1 MEKRLCEE
9 CKEIE
14 DEVHYLLYCKK
25 YQNECETLMK
35 KLSSSCDLSS
45 LSDKEKLKILLCSS
59 DTVLKAIAVFMSH
72 SLINN
77 FSHVCMYIYIY
88 ICICY
93 VMMKPGLHDL
103 EEKFC
108 DSGVVVIGVHSSKFP
123 NEKGSENI
131 LNAILRYNI
140 THPVVNDANIELW
153 ERLNVSCWPTL
164 VLIGPNQQL
173 LYYIIGEGHM
183 QELNL
188 VVETCVSFY
197 KEKNQLNID
206 TIGIALEKHK
216 SAISGLYFPGK
227 IIYNPLKKQLYI
239 SDSSNHRILV
249 VNRDTGLVVRTFGS
263 GKPGLKDGVEK
274 EAEFNTPQG
283 MSYYEESL
291 YVADTENHSIR
302 KVN

>member
-1 MEKRLCEE
+1 MALGDPYLQKTITAVS
-9 CKEIE
+9 EILRSE
-14 DEVHYLLYCKK
+14 REVAAKTQAIRNH
-25 YQNECETLMK
+25 
-35 KLSSSCDLSS
+35 LSEVE
-45 LSDKEKLKILLCSS
+45 SDKRYFIDAEFPQHLYWFNISDQMGLKFSDHLRGKIVILDFFTYCC
-59 DTVLKAIAVFMSH
+59 
-72 SLINN
+72 IN
-77 FSHVCMYIYIY
+77 CMHIL
-88 ICICY
+88 
-93 VMMKPGLHDL
+93 PDLHDL

-140 THPVVNDANIELW
+140 THPVVNDANIELRD
-153 ERLNVSCWPTL
+153 RLNVSCWPTL
-164 VLIGPNQQL
+164 VLIGPDQKL
-173 LYYIIGEGHM
+173 LYYIIGEGHT
-183 QELNL
+183 QELSL

-216 SAISGLYFPGK
+216 SAIWGLYFPGK
-227 IIYNPLKKQLYI
+227 IMYNPLKKQLYI

-249 VNRDTGLVVRTFGS
+249 VDRDTGLVVHTFGS
-263 GKPGLKDGVEK
+263 GKPGLKDGVEE

-283 MSYYEESL
+283 MSYYEECL